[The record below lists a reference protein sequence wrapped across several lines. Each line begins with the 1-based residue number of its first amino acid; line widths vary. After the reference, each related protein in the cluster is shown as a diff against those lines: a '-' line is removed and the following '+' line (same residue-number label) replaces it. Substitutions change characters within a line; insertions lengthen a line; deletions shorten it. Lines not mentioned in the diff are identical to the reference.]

1 MEIEY
6 VNEFEYKDRDS
17 FLKSKRLKNYIKKN
31 NYVYEI
37 VDNYPENK
45 PKNIAVF
52 VYRIKPEED

>member
-52 VYRIKPEED
+52 VYRIRPKED